1 MADNPPEK
9 ITVMEELEFDSLM
22 RPGNAIEVE
31 KEEDEGEEIE
41 FTVPKRELLD
51 VCCHRIFEDKQ
62 LALLN

>member
-1 MADNPPEK
+1 
-9 ITVMEELEFDSLM
+9 MEELEFDSLM
-22 RPGNAIEVE
+22 KPGNAIEVE

-41 FTVPKRELLD
+41 FTAPKRELLD